1 MPTRGPLDLLTLAP
15 CQHKVP
21 LVFEEAL
28 LMYCKL
34 PSKYKRFCCR
44 LLYISNPHSNLMQ
57 DRKRGWCDPALMNRS
72 ALFSH
77 FEAMQLDETQFYN
90 PQLWEG

>member
-21 LVFEEAL
+21 LAFEEAL

-34 PSKYKRFCCR
+34 PSKHEI
-44 LLYISNPHSNLMQ
+44 LLIALHQQSSLQPHA
-57 DRKRGWCDPALMNRS
+57 R
-72 ALFSH
+72 
-77 FEAMQLDETQFYN
+77 
-90 PQLWEG
+90 